1 MFKHLLVGV
10 DGSPGSLRAMDVAA
24 GLAAEHGAIL
34 DALTVIDRDPR
45 FAATVGEVDEELTA
59 GKAFARQVQ
68 EQARQIAAN
77 HGVTVETLTAYG
89 HAAQTLA
96 EKTRHGVYD
105 LLVLGASGHSGV
117 WGPFLGSTTDKVSRH
132 AGCSVLIVR

>member
-10 DGSPGSLRAMDVAA
+10 DGSPGSLRALEVAA
-24 GLAAEHGAIL
+24 TMAAEDRATLH
-34 DALTVIDRDPR
+34 ALTVIDHDPR
-45 FAATVGEVDEELTA
+45 FAATVGEVDEEHA
-59 GKAFARQVQ
+59 AHQAYVQHVQ
-68 EQARQIAAN
+68 EQVRQIASK
-77 HGVTVETLTAYG
+77 HGVPIETMTAYG

-96 EKTRHGVYD
+96 DRTRSGDYD

>member
-1 MFKHLLVGV
+1 V
-10 DGSPGSLRAMDVAA
+10 
-24 GLAAEHGAIL
+24 
-34 DALTVIDRDPR
+34 
-45 FAATVGEVDEELTA
+45 
-59 GKAFARQVQ
+59 
-68 EQARQIAAN
+68 RQIAAN
-77 HGVTVETLTAYG
+77 HGVSVETMTAYG